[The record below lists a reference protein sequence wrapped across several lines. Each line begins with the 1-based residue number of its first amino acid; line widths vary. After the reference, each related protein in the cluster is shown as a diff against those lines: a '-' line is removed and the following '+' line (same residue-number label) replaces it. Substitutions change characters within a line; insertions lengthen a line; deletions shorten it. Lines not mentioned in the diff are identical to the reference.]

1 MRTGDANGA
10 SRGATDLLV
19 SGDIPG
25 DVLYADGVLDRESMA
40 LALYASLVDDDAAVG
55 LKT

>member
-25 DVLYADGVLDRESMA
+25 DVLYADGVLDREPMA